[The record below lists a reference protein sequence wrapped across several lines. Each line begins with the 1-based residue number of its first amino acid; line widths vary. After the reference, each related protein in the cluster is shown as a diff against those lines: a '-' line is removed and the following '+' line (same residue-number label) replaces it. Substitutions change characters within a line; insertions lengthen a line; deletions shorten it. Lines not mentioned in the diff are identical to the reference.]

1 MSIFEKK
8 STMPV
13 GADELYRWHARPG
26 AFERLVPPWDPVDLV
41 SHEGG
46 IEDGARRVMKIHP
59 GPLSLTWEALH
70 RDHIEGRQFVD
81 EQLRGPFSSWVHTHR
96 FEPREDSDTSIL
108 SEHIEYSLPLGPLGN
123 AVGGAS
129 TRKMLEQLFD
139 FRHRRTADDLNRHRT
154 TDRQLKVAITG
165 ASGLIGSAL
174 SAFLTT
180 GGHEVLRLVRRPED
194 LEEDEVY
201 WSPAKSEI
209 DAESLEGLDAVVHLA
224 GESVNGRWSPEKR
237 RQIEESRTR
246 GTALLAETLS
256 RLERPPAVFASASG
270 VGFYGECADRELRED
285 APAGDNFLAQV
296 CTKWEAATEPA
307 REAGIRTLKLRIGV
321 VLDPRSGA
329 LKEML
334 PAVRLGLA
342 RRLGSGDQ
350 YVSWID
356 LDDLIAAIHFLL
368 INDELEGPFNLTA
381 PRPVKNSELFDV
393 LGDVVGRP
401 TIIPVPQTF
410 IKLMVGSQM
419 AQETALA
426 SQRAFPGKLLD
437 AGFPFYY
444 DDLQSSLAHKLGA
457 RSGQS

>member
-1 MSIFEKK
+1 MSTFEKK

-96 FEPREDSDTSIL
+96 FEPREDSETSIL
-108 SEHIEYSLPLGPLGN
+108 SEHIEYSLPLGPLGD

-154 TDRQLKVAITG
+154 TDRHLKVAITG

-180 GGHEVLRLVRRPED
+180 GGHEVLRLVRRPD
-194 LEEDEVY
+194 GLEEGEVY
-201 WSPAKSEI
+201 WSPAKQEI
-209 DAESLEGLDAVVHLA
+209 DAESLEGLD
-224 GESVNGRWSPEKR
+224 
-237 RQIEESRTR
+237 
-246 GTALLAETLS
+246 
-256 RLERPPAVFASASG
+256 
-270 VGFYGECADRELRED
+270 
-285 APAGDNFLAQV
+285 
-296 CTKWEAATEPA
+296 
-307 REAGIRTLKLRIGV
+307 
-321 VLDPRSGA
+321 
-329 LKEML
+329 
-334 PAVRLGLA
+334 
-342 RRLGSGDQ
+342 
-350 YVSWID
+350 
-356 LDDLIAAIHFLL
+356 
-368 INDELEGPFNLTA
+368 
-381 PRPVKNSELFDV
+381 DV

-401 TIIPVPQTF
+401 TVIPVPQTL
-410 IKLMVGSQM
+410 IKFMVGSQM
-419 AQETALA
+419 AQETALV
-426 SQRAFPGKLLD
+426 SQRALPRKLLD

-444 DDLQSSLAHKLGA
+444 DDLRSSLACKLGTS
-457 RSGQS
+457 SGRP